1 MIIQVIHQGTKTSNI
16 IMQLRSG
23 KIVSVSSTKSE
34 SVKNDLTKD
43 SSATSDPTK
52 SNDSVRKYRKF
63 HATVKC
69 YLDLTK
75 VQISLMDQ
83 ICTTAAMFHY
93 LDENINIIHSN
104 LLKCKTFIY
113 IALSKCQE
121 LLQTTPIKYERHRK
135 HHPKDRNAKNDEK
148 MADFIDVV
156 QRVQRKYSAIKV
168 SM

>member
-1 MIIQVIHQGTKTSNI
+1 
-16 IMQLRSG
+16 MQLRSG
-23 KIVSVSSTKSE
+23 KIVSVGNSSTKSE
-34 SVKNDLTKD
+34 LVK
-43 SSATSDPTK
+43 SDGSK
-52 SNDSVRKYRKF
+52 SKSVREFREF
-63 HATVKC
+63 NATVQC

-75 VQISLMDQ
+75 VQTGMMDQ
-83 ICTTAAMFHY
+83 ICAIATMFHY

-104 LLKCKTFIY
+104 LLKFDKFIPVV
-113 IALSKCQE
+113 IAKCQE
-121 LLQTTPIKYERHRK
+121 FLQKTPIKYERHRK